1 MEDYFIKPQ
10 AQQDGGRARS
20 RSRKTSSARLT
31 PYQRHV
37 KEFAKTYKGKN
48 MMAAAAKAW
57 KPKNGK
63 KKTSRKTSRRT
74 SRKQRGGADTED
86 PQIANYSVSR
96 SSDFGRDD
104 TAALKQILMQR
115 LYAN

>member
-10 AQQDGGRARS
+10 DGGRTRS
-20 RSRKTSSARLT
+20 RTKSKKTSSARLT
-31 PYQRHV
+31 PYQRHI

-57 KPKNGK
+57 SGK
-63 KKTSRKTSRRT
+63 KPASRKTSRRR
-74 SRKQRGGADTED
+74 SRKHQRGGAESNEDTHHQE
-86 PQIANYSVSR
+86 ISEMYNKGVGMA
-96 SSDFGRDD
+96 RDD

-115 LYAN
+115 LYGS